1 MPGACRLGD
10 KANCPA
16 DSHGCTA
23 CPHNVTGPVV
33 QGSSDTIINGQP
45 AGRQGDMGIHGLCC
59 GPNTYAIAAG
69 APTVSIN
76 SRPAARLNDSTSH
89 CGGNGKIKSGSKDAI
104 IGNSQ
109 ASGFKNAAKNHGP
122 FVCNCNQ

>member
-10 KANCPA
+10 IANCPA
-16 DSHGCTA
+16 DAHGCTA

-45 AGRQGDMGIHGLCC
+45 GGRMGDMGVHALCC
-59 GPNTYAIAAG
+59 GPNRFNISAG

-76 SRPAARLNDSTSH
+76 GRPAARESDRTSH
-89 CGGNGKIKSGSKDAI
+89 CGGSGRIINGSNNVV

-109 ASGFKNAAKNHGP
+109 ASGFKRAAKNHAP
-122 FVCNCNQ
+122 FVCNCDQ